1 MLVNLVIFSVKVS
14 FGKRELLVQDQVLK
28 NLQTGN
34 FLRPPKRRV
43 FTLTPVCPL
52 SFNTCLAEILRDLRV
67 LQRRG
72 GILSRPYRLFWSS
85 KYFTPSRTVMSTPDI
100 KVFCLFFF
108 N

>member
-1 MLVNLVIFSVKVS
+1 MYLQFPPKMKNFFVNLVIFSMKVS
-14 FGKRELLVQDQVLK
+14 FGKRELLVQDQVMK

-34 FLRPPKRRV
+34 FLRPPNRRV

-85 KYFTPSRTVMSTPDI
+85 KYFAPSWTVM
-100 KVFCLFFF
+100 
-108 N
+108 